1 MKSNFIYIFFILLIL
16 GSCSK
21 KKDKF
26 LNKKFHSTTTKYN
39 YLFNG
44 NNLLVQGIDEAN
56 SKLIENFWEL
66 IPIEK
71 FDIKKVIQKE
81 NQQSI
86 FADAEE
92 KATLAIQKHS
102 MNIMGEE
109 RNPIMDEAY
118 LLLGKSRYYD
128 GRYIPSLE
136 AFNYILFKYPKSELV
151 NEVKIWKEKINIKLN
166 QNEFAQSNLIDL
178 LEQNS
183 LTDLNKYDIYSL
195 LAQAAINMQEL
206 DDAISYL
213 KESLKIGLKPE
224 KIYRNKFLLSQLY
237 ERKEIKD
244 TAFKV
249 YLEIID
255 FNRKIPREFY
265 IQSYLNKSNV
275 ADSLDLSVMELIDLA
290 KDYENNKFLDIINF
304 QLAKLH
310 LNEYNL
316 NEQKK
321 DELKSIVFFNKSLE
335 SNSSDNYLISR
346 NYFNLAEINFNNKN
360 YFEAGLYYDSTLTK
374 LNQKTKE
381 ARAIKSRRE
390 SLNDLIFYEGTK
402 YQSDSIVALLSM
414 NGEQQYKFFEN
425 YLIKLDS
432 KKKELVNEDFG
443 SENSFE
449 FKPIKESAVFYFYNP
464 NTVSYG
470 KTNFRNYWGNRKL
483 KDNWRWS
490 IEQEEKSVKEKILES
505 SITKGSVEDRVKVI
519 LETIPK
525 DSKQIDSIKKLREEV
540 YYKLGSIYKD
550 QLEEPQ
556 LSNVVFYDLLTFNSN
571 KKLTPPTK
579 FFIYKNLVELDSLNA
594 AENIKNQ
601 IIQKYPE
608 SKYAAILL
616 DPEYNLN
623 KLLNSYDEYKK
634 AYDIY
639 LDQKFEE
646 SLVICERLVK
656 ELEGDILLPK
666 LELLRAQCIAKIY
679 GYDQYEKALE
689 YIKLNYSTTKE
700 GKNAEIIINEIL
712 PLVEDKSFKKIDK
725 GNSFKLVFEFLD
737 SEDAIIQDKILK
749 INEYLKSI
757 QVLDLKVSKDY
768 YNNITTFVV
777 IHGITSY
784 EGGVGLSENIAELYD
799 EIIEPSFISSSTNY
813 KTIQLHKNLDEYKLK
828 NSL

>member
-16 GSCSK
+16 GSCSR

-44 NNLLVQGIDEAN
+44 NNLLVQGIDQAN
-56 SKLIENFWEL
+56 SGLTENFWEL

-71 FDIKKVIQKE
+71 FDLKKINEKE
-81 NQQSI
+81 NEQSI
-86 FADAEE
+86 FTDAEE

-102 MNIMGEE
+102 MSIMGEE
-109 RNPIMDEAY
+109 RNPIMDKAY

-136 AFNYILFKYPKSELV
+136 AFNYILYKYPKSELI

-166 QNEFAQSNLIDL
+166 QNEFAQSNLRDL
-178 LEQNS
+178 LEQNNLS
-183 LTDLNKYDIYSL
+183 NLDRYNIYSL
-195 LAQAAINMQEL
+195 LAQAAINMQQF
-206 DDAISYL
+206 DNAIAYL
-213 KESLKIGLKPE
+213 QNSLEIGLKPE

-237 ERKEIKD
+237 ETKGIHD
-244 TAFKV
+244 TAFTE
-249 YLEIID
+249 YSEIID

-265 IQSYLNKSNV
+265 IHSFLKRSNV
-275 ADSLDLSVMELIDLA
+275 TDSLSFSVNELNDLI

-310 LNEYNL
+310 LNEFKL
-316 NEQKK
+316 KALK
-321 DELKSIVFFNKSLE
+321 DFESKSIGFFNKSLQQ
-335 SNSSDNYLISR
+335 NSSDNYLVSR
-346 NYFNLAEINFNNKN
+346 NYLNLAEINFDNKN

-374 LNQKTKE
+374 LDQKTKE
-381 ARAIKSRRE
+381 ARTIKRRRE
-390 SLNDLIFYEGTK
+390 SLSDLIFYEK
-402 YQSDSIVALLSM
+402 AKQQSDSLVALFSM
-414 NGEQQYKFFEN
+414 NDEQLFKFFEN

-432 KKKELVNEDFG
+432 EKKKIVNQDFG
-443 SENSFE
+443 SQNSFD

-464 NTVSYG
+464 NTVAYG

-490 IEQEEKSVKEKILES
+490 IEQKEKSAKVQISES
-505 SITKGSVEDRVKVI
+505 AIANMSIEDRVKVI

-525 DSKQIDSIKKLREEV
+525 ESKQVDSVKQSRQEI

-550 QLEEPQ
+550 QFDEPQ
-556 LSNVVFYDLLTFNSN
+556 LSNVIFYDLLNFNSDN
-571 KKLTPPTK
+571 ELIPPTK
-579 FFIYKNLVELDSLNA
+579 YFIYKNLVNLDSLST
-594 AENIKNQ
+594 AENFKNQ
-601 IIQKYPE
+601 IIENHPE

-616 DPEYNLN
+616 DPDYNPN
-623 KLLNSYDEYKK
+623 NLLNSYEEYKK

-639 LDQKFEE
+639 LDQNYEE
-646 SLVICERLVK
+646 SLAICESLVK
-656 ELEGDILLPK
+656 ELEGDVLLPK
-666 LELLRAQCIAKIY
+666 FELLRAQCIAKIY

-689 YIKLNYSTTKE
+689 DIKLNYSATKE
-700 GKNAEIIINEIL
+700 GKNAEIITNEIL
-712 PLVEDKSFKKIDK
+712 PLVKDKSFKKIDE
-725 GNSFKLVFEFLD
+725 GNSFKLVYEFLD
-737 SEDAIIQDKILK
+737 STDLAIQEKMSK
-749 INEYLKSI
+749 INEYLKSVQI
-757 QVLDLKVSKDY
+757 LDLKVSKDY

-777 IHGITSY
+777 IHGITSF
-784 EGGVGLSENIAELYD
+784 EGGVGLSENIAELFD

-813 KTIQLHKNLDEYKLK
+813 KTIQIHKNLNEYKLK

>member
-16 GSCSK
+16 GSCSR

-44 NNLLVQGIDEAN
+44 NNLFVQGIDQAN
-56 SKLIENFWEL
+56 LELTENFWEL

-71 FDIKKVIQKE
+71 FDLKKINEKE
-81 NQQSI
+81 NEQSI
-86 FADAEE
+86 FSDAEE

-109 RNPIMDEAY
+109 RNPIIDEAY

-136 AFNYILFKYPKSELV
+136 SFNYILYKYPKSDLI

-166 QNEFAQSNLIDL
+166 QNEFAQSNLRDL
-178 LEQNS
+178 LEQNNLS
-183 LTDLNKYDIYSL
+183 NIDRYNAYSL
-195 LAQAAINMQEL
+195 LAQAAINMREFEN
-206 DDAISYL
+206 AISFL
-213 KESLKIGLKPE
+213 KKSIEIGLKPE
-224 KIYRNKFLLSQLY
+224 KTYRNKFLLSQLY

-244 TAFKV
+244 TAFKE
-249 YLEIID
+249 YSEIID
-255 FNRKIPREFY
+255 FKRKIPREFY

-275 ADSLDLSVMELIDLA
+275 TDSLSPSVIELSGLI

-310 LNEYNL
+310 LDNYKAK
-316 NEQKK
+316 EQKE

-335 SNSSDNYLISR
+335 ANSSDNYLISR
-346 NYFNLAEINFNNKN
+346 NYLNLAEINFNNKN

-374 LNQKTKE
+374 LDQKTKE
-381 ARAIKSRRE
+381 ARTIKRRRE
-390 SLNDLIFYEGTK
+390 SLNDLIFYETAK
-402 YQSDSIVALLSM
+402 QQSDSLVALISM
-414 NGEQQYKFFEN
+414 NDEEQYKFFEN
-425 YLIKLDS
+425 YLTKLDS
-432 KKKELVNEDFG
+432 EKREVINLDFG
-443 SENSFE
+443 SENSFD

-470 KTNFRNYWGNRKL
+470 KTNFGNYWGNRKL

-490 IEQEEKSVKEKILES
+490 IEQREISVKEKISES
-505 SITKGSVEDRVKVI
+505 TIANMSMEERIKVI
-519 LETIPK
+519 LETTPK
-525 DSKQIDSIKKLREEV
+525 ESKQTDSIKKSRQEI

-550 QLEEPQ
+550 QFDEPQ
-556 LSNVVFYDLLTFNSN
+556 LSNIIFYDLLTFNSN
-571 KKLTPPTK
+571 KQLVPPTK
-579 FFIYKNLVELDSLNA
+579 YFIYRNLVSLDSLSA
-594 AENIKNQ
+594 AENLKNQ
-601 IIQKYPE
+601 IIENYPE

-616 DPEYNLN
+616 DPDYNLN
-623 KLLNSYDEYKK
+623 KLLNSYDEYKN

-639 LDQKFEE
+639 SDQKFEE

-666 LELLRAQCIAKIY
+666 FELLRAQCIAKIY

-689 YIKLNYSTTKE
+689 NIKLNYSATKE

-712 PLVEDKSFKKIDK
+712 PLVKNKSFKNINE
-725 GNSFKLVFEFLD
+725 GNSFKLVYEFLA
-737 SEDAIIQDKILK
+737 SEDGIIQDKILK

-757 QVLDLKVSKDY
+757 QALDLKASKDY

-784 EGGVGLSENIAELYD
+784 EGGLGLSENIVELFD

-813 KTIQLHKNLDEYKLK
+813 KTIQIHKNLDEYKLK
-828 NSL
+828 KSL

>member
-1 MKSNFIYIFFILLIL
+1 VKSNFIYIFFILLIL
-16 GSCSK
+16 GSCSR

-44 NNLLVQGIDEAN
+44 NNLFTQGIDRAN
-56 SKLIENFWEL
+56 SELRENFWEL

-71 FDIKKVIQKE
+71 FDIKKINQKE
-81 NQQSI
+81 NEQSI

-183 LTDLNKYDIYSL
+183 MTDENKYDIYSL

-206 DDAISYL
+206 DDAVAYL
-213 KESLKIGLKPE
+213 KESLKIGFKPE

-237 ERKEIKD
+237 ERKQIKD
-244 TAFKV
+244 TAFKL
-249 YLEIID
+249 YLEVID
-255 FNRKIPREFY
+255 FKRKIPREFY

-275 ADSLDLSVMELIDLA
+275 ADSLNLSVMELINLA
-290 KDYENNKFLDIINF
+290 NDYENNKFLDIINF

-310 LNEYNL
+310 LKEYKAK
-316 NEQKK
+316 EQKEY
-321 DELKSIVFFNKSLE
+321 ELKSIIFFNKSLE
-335 SNSSDNYLISR
+335 ANSSDNYLISR
-346 NYFNLAEINFNNKN
+346 NYLNLAEINFNNKN

-374 LNQKTKE
+374 LDQKTKE
-381 ARAIKSRRE
+381 LRTIKRRRE
-390 SLNDLIFYEGTK
+390 SLNDLIFYEGAK
-402 YQSDSIVALLSM
+402 HQSDSLVALLSM
-414 NGEQQYKFFEN
+414 NYEEQYKFFEN
-425 YLIKLDS
+425 YLTKLDS
-432 KKKELVNEDFG
+432 EKQQIVNQDFG
-443 SENSFE
+443 SENSFD
-449 FKPIKESAVFYFYNP
+449 FKPIKETTVFYFYNP
-464 NTVSYG
+464 NTVAYG
-470 KTNFRNYWGNRKL
+470 KTNFSNYWGNRKL

-490 IEQEEKSVKEKILES
+490 IEEEEKSVKEKILES
-505 SITKGSVEDRVKVI
+505 SITKGSIEDRVKAI

-525 DSKQIDSIKKLREEV
+525 ELKQIDSIKKSREEV

-550 QLEEPQ
+550 QFEEPE
-556 LSNVVFYDLLTFNSN
+556 LSNVIFYDLLTFNSD

-579 FFIYKNLVELDSLNA
+579 FFIYKNLVKLDSLNA
-594 AENIKNQ
+594 AENLKNQ
-601 IIQKYPE
+601 IIQNYPE

-616 DPEYNLN
+616 DPDYNLN
-623 KLLNSYDEYKK
+623 KLLNSYDEYQK

-656 ELEGDILLPK
+656 ELDGDVLLPK
-666 LELLRAQCIAKIY
+666 IELLRAQCIAKIY
-679 GYDQYEKALE
+679 GYDQYQKALE
-689 YIKLNYSTTKE
+689 DIKLNHSATKE
-700 GKNAEIIINEIL
+700 GKNAEIIINDIL
-712 PLVEDKSFKKIDK
+712 PLVEDKSFIKIDK
-725 GNSFKLVFEFLD
+725 GNNFKLVFEFLD
-737 SEDAIIQDKILK
+737 TADEIIQEKILK
-749 INEYLKSI
+749 INQYVKGI

-784 EGGVGLSENIAELYD
+784 EGGVGLSENIAELFD
-799 EIIEPSFISSSTNY
+799 DIIEPSFISSSTNY
-813 KTIQLHKNLDEYKLK
+813 KTIQIHKNLDEYKLK

>member
-310 LNEYNL
+310 LNEYNHK
-316 NEQKK
+316 EQKK
-321 DELKSIVFFNKSLE
+321 DELKSIVFFNKSLGA
-335 SNSSDNYLISR
+335 NSSDNYLISR
-346 NYFNLAEINFNNKN
+346 NYLNLAEINFKNKN

-374 LNQKTKE
+374 LDQKTKE

-390 SLNDLIFYEGTK
+390 SLNDLIFYEGAK

-414 NGEQQYKFFEN
+414 NSEQQYKLFEN

-579 FFIYKNLVELDSLNA
+579 FFIYKNLVEQDSLNA

-737 SEDAIIQDKILK
+737 SADAIIQDKILK